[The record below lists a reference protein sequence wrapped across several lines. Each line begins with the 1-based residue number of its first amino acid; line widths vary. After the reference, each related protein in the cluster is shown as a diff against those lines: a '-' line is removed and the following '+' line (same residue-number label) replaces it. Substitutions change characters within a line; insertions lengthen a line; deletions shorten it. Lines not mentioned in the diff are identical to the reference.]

1 MRNGKWGNGEMG
13 RRYIAFYSAN
23 CWHFASAVIKGKS
36 MSMHVITHREII
48 FPWEL
53 APKGYATALH
63 HSLQANSVY
72 KFFTFGN
79 LLLAISWNLLN
90 LWIVH
95 TLFQL
100 YTRSHFEASSCSCL
114 HCYGYTYIC
123 LTYSTTIKTAC
134 TIQTC
139 CIYIQ
144 QNFRSSQNACCSHS
158 SVDTHTGWIRP
169 ILCMHWVEEEMYNSF
184 IPEWDN
190 SIYCLTK

>member
-1 MRNGKWGNGEMG
+1 MQQH
-13 RRYIAFYSAN
+13 
-23 CWHFASAVIKGKS
+23 C
-36 MSMHVITHREII
+36 ITC
-48 FPWEL
+48 
-53 APKGYATALH
+53 
-63 HSLQANSVY
+63 SLQANSVY

-100 YTRSHFEASSCSCL
+100 YTRSHFPASSCSCL

-144 QNFRSSQNACCSHS
+144 QNFRSSQMPVAVILQWIHTPAELGLYFACTEWRRKCTTALYLSETILFTVLSYKVDLCTHS
-158 SVDTHTGWIRP
+158 S
-169 ILCMHWVEEEMYNSF
+169 
-184 IPEWDN
+184 
-190 SIYCLTK
+190 SIAMLLFLLISSSCFSH